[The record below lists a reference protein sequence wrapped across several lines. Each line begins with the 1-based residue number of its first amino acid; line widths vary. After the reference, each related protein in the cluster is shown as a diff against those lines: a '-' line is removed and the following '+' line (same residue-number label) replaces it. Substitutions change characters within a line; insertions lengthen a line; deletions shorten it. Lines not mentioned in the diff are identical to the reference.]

1 MTVPTSSEPFD
12 IGFPLLILAVFA
24 GWELFLSI
32 RRQVAKYR
40 AGLNTY
46 AAIRRH
52 H

>member
-1 MTVPTSSEPFD
+1 MTEPFD
-12 IGFPLLILAVFA
+12 IGFPIVVLGVLAA
-24 GWELFLSI
+24 WELFLSI
-32 RRQVAKYR
+32 RRHVAKYR